1 MAATIPPNV
10 RKLCE
15 RKNLAHIT
23 TLLPDGSPQVSVVW
37 VEIDGD
43 RIVFN
48 TAEGRAKPRNL
59 RRDSRVAVSI
69 VDSENPIAAA
79 WIRGRVVEITDKGA
93 DAHIDKLAKKYM
105 GLDTYP
111 MHRADET
118 RLIVVIEP
126 EHISTMMD

>member
-1 MAATIPPNV
+1 M
-10 RKLCE
+10 
-15 RKNLAHIT
+15 
-23 TLLPDGSPQVSVVW
+23 PDGSPQVSVVW

-69 VDSENPIAAA
+69 VDSDNPIAAA